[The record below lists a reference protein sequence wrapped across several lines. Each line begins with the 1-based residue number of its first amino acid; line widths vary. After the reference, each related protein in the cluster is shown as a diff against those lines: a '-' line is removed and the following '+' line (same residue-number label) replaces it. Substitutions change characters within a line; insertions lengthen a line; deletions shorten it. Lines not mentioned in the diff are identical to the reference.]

1 MSNIISVITSD
12 IIGSSQ
18 IPEFELKT
26 LQEAIAFFPDICKNK
41 FPDICEDL
49 FTSFNN
55 YRGDE
60 YQIVLSKPE
69 LGFRIA
75 VLLRLYMYMRTPYGE
90 LNKELQENKKDN
102 KMTSKEAMM
111 WKRQLNC
118 NRLYDIRS
126 SIGIGSCSDVLADNG
141 EAFVLSGHG
150 LDALKSQQHTF
161 TVDTCW
167 KEVNE
172 QLNLNMEFIEMIMS
186 RWTPV
191 QGRIA
196 AYHFMN
202 VPREKIT
209 KKVFVTHS
217 AVSQALKVMNTN
229 LIERIIRSSEDI
241 IRVKLNTLSV

>member
-1 MSNIISVITSD
+1 
-12 IIGSSQ
+12 
-18 IPEFELKT
+18 
-26 LQEAIAFFPDICKNK
+26 
-41 FPDICEDL
+41 
-49 FTSFNN
+49 
-55 YRGDE
+55 
-60 YQIVLSKPE
+60 
-69 LGFRIA
+69 
-75 VLLRLYMYMRTPYGE
+75 MRTPYGE

-118 NRLYDIRS
+118 YRLYDIRS

-217 AVSQALKVMNTN
+217 AVSQALKVTNTD

-241 IRVKLNTLSV
+241 IRAKLNTIAV